1 MADQPLET
9 PRGGDPAPD
18 DPDLAARL
26 TAGPGTR
33 DRPPG
38 RGALWLV
45 VLGAVAAV
53 TATFLLGPPAFG
65 VMALLVLFGCPFAV
79 SRWLVADP
87 DRPGD
92 DPPS

>member
-1 MADQPLET
+1 MDDEAVLRALGEELA
-9 PRGGDPAPD
+9 RD

-33 DRPPG
+33 VRPPG

-45 VLGAVAAV
+45 VLGAVVAVAAPL
-53 TATFLLGPPAFG
+53 LLGPPVFG

-79 SRWLVADP
+79 SRWLLASL
-87 DRPGD
+87 DRPDD